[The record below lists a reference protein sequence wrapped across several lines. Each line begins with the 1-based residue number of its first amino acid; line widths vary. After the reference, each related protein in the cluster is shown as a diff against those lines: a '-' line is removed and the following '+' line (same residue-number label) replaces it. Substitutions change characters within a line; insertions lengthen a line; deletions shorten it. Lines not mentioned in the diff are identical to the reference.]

1 MIASESVLLPEPFGP
16 MIACTEPLSTTRS
29 IPLRIVLPSTLTTR
43 SLISRLDM
51 HPLPRRGLREL
62 REGHAI
68 EGLRD
73 AVLQL
78 EPHRARAAVGFTH
91 AVQNRLSL
99 CGTDLWFDRALE
111 RAHDIT
117 GGDVTRLAGENV
129 TAARSAL
136 SVHEAGLAK
145 GGDELLEV
153 GLGQV
158 LTLRNGVQR
167 DGPLAPVLREVDH
180 ETHPV
185 FATRG
190 DVESG
195 R

>member
-16 MIACTEPLSTTRS
+16 MIACTEPLSMTRS

-78 EPHRARAAVGFTH
+78 EPHGARAAVGLTH
-91 AVQNRLSL
+91 AVQDRLSL
-99 CGTDLWFDRALE
+99 GSTDLWFDRAFE
-111 RAHDIT
+111 CPHDIAS
-117 GGDVTRLAGENV
+117 GDVARLAGQDV
-129 TAARSAL
+129 TAPRSAL
-136 SVHEAGLAK
+136 SVHKAGLAK
-145 GGDELLEV
+145 AAADLPGE
-153 GLGQV
+153 
-158 LTLRNGVQR
+158 
-167 DGPLAPVLREVDH
+167 GP
-180 ETHPV
+180 
-185 FATRG
+185 G
-190 DVESG
+190 
-195 R
+195 

>member
-68 EGLRD
+68 EGLRN

-78 EPHRARAAVGFTH
+78 EPHGARAAVGLTH
-91 AVQNRLSL
+91 AVQDRLSL
-99 CGTDLWFDRALE
+99 GGTDLWFDRAFE
-111 RAHDIT
+111 CAHDIT
-117 GGDVTRLAGENV
+117 GGEITRLPGWEPN
-129 TAARSAL
+129 TAPSPLFLSA
-136 SVHEAGLAK
+136 
-145 GGDELLEV
+145 D
-153 GLGQV
+153 
-158 LTLRNGVQR
+158 RR
-167 DGPLAPVLREVDH
+167 
-180 ETHPV
+180 
-185 FATRG
+185 
-190 DVESG
+190 
-195 R
+195 

>member
-51 HPLPRRGLREL
+51 HPLPRRGLRKL

-78 EPHRARAAVGFTH
+78 EPHGARAAVGLTH
-91 AVQNRLSL
+91 AVQDRLSL
-99 CGTDLWFDRALE
+99 GGTDLWFDRAFE
-111 RAHDIT
+111 CAHHIT
-117 GGDVTRLAGENV
+117 GGDVGRLPRPGRNPAPPPPCPSP
-129 TAARSAL
+129 ARPS
-136 SVHEAGLAK
+136 E
-145 GGDELLEV
+145 
-153 GLGQV
+153 
-158 LTLRNGVQR
+158 GV
-167 DGPLAPVLREVDH
+167 GPLPPGELR
-180 ETHPV
+180 
-185 FATRG
+185 
-190 DVESG
+190 
-195 R
+195 